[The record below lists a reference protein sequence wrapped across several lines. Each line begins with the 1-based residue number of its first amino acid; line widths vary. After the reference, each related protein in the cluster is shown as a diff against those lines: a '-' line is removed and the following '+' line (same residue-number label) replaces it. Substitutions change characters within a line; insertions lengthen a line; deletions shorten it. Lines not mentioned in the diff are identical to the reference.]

1 MTFPWKSPENQPPGV
16 GVITMNSPPVN
27 SLGTELV
34 TSFKQD
40 IVGLFFFRD
49 STWEVFVEK
58 KVID

>member
-40 IVGLFFFRD
+40 IVGLFFSGIRHGRFL
-49 STWEVFVEK
+49 WK
-58 KVID
+58 KK